1 MLKVCGENYY
11 YFAFKYSP
19 WSALRDHFELNAAEN
34 NVQLLQFVAELISQS
49 VFLLKVISL

>member
-1 MLKVCGENYY
+1 MLKVCGENNY